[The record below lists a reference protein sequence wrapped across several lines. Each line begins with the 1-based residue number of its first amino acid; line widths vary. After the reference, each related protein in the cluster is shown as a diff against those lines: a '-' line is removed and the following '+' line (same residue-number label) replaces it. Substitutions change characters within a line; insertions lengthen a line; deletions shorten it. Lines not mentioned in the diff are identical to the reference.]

1 MEFDN
6 KIMLGAVFTFLER
19 GKDVTINVKGR
30 SMLPF
35 LVGGRDKVVLTATKS
50 GLHTG
55 DAVLAELRPGQ
66 YVLHRIIA
74 LEGEDVTLMGDGNLR
89 GTEHCKV
96 QDVRGIVTQYIRP
109 NRTILAADRSL
120 QRRIRLWRKL
130 LPVRRYLLFL
140 INLFKLYK

>member
-35 LVGGRDKVVLTATKS
+35 LVGGRDKVVLTAPKA

-55 DAVLAELRPGQ
+55 DAVLAELCPGQ